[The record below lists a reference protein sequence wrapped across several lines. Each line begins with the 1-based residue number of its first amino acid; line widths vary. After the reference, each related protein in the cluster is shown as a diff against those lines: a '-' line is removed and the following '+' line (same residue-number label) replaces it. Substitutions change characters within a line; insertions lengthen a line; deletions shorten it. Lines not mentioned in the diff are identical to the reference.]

1 MGGRGPRG
9 SLRAGVNHFGAAGG
23 AVQSTGGKS
32 MDLPAGP
39 NTIKV
44 AMVRDPN
51 DLFVVLI
58 QAAAPP
64 PAAAK

>member
-1 MGGRGPRG
+1 
-9 SLRAGVNHFGAAGG
+9 
-23 AVQSTGGKS
+23 

-44 AMVRDPN
+44 AVVRDPN

-58 QAAAPP
+58 QAPP
-64 PAAAK
+64 PNP